1 MLELMNVKKPAQ
13 LADEGRRTD
22 AAVNA
27 YAQHRVEQW
36 LQEHPAKSAS
46 DLSDELG
53 LANSFVSRLRSK
65 GDGVGWHA
73 ARQLARVCSM
83 SLGEFVTEA
92 DRFWEERSNAKGVR
106 ALNERSGWGE
116 ASAKA
121 MRDFGATEDEVK
133 TVGAWRMQLNV
144 PLSADTLWAL
154 VQAFRA
160 QSPLKP
166 PRKR

>member
-1 MLELMNVKKPAQ
+1 MLELMNVKKTAP

-46 DLSDELG
+46 DLAEELG

-73 ARQLARVCSM
+73 ARQLARVCEM

-106 ALNERSGWGE
+106 ALNERSGWSE
-116 ASAKA
+116 ASAKV
-121 MRDFGATEDEVK
+121 MRDFGATDDEVR
-133 TVGAWRMQLNV
+133 TVGSWRMQLNV
-144 PLSADTLWAL
+144 PLSAETLWAL